1 MLQSDS
7 KGVSVGVDRH
17 RFLRLLLET
26 SYLLRLI
33 VSMTTFVCACV
44 LVVYWGTV
52 AVKARRLARKIGKDP
67 NVIPRE
73 TVGRWMRLIWAPT
86 VAAWCVQPWLAVFGV
101 GWRTVW
107 LGRLL
112 KPVQP
117 VAVLAAI
124 MGSLLA
130 VVALI
135 LTMLCWRRMGLSWR
149 IGIDP
154 GERTELVVQGPYRLV
169 RHPIYA
175 LSILLMLGVVLTIPT
190 ALMLVTAG
198 IHIIML
204 QIEARR
210 EETYLLKIH
219 GPQYGRYKE
228 AVGRFIPRFRV
239 Q

>member
-1 MLQSDS
+1 M
-7 KGVSVGVDRH
+7 
-17 RFLRLLLET
+17 RLLVET
-26 SYLLRLI
+26 RYLLPLI
-33 VSMTTFVCACV
+33 VSMTALVCACV
-44 LVVYWGTV
+44 LAVYWGTV

-86 VAAWCVQPWLAVFGV
+86 VAAWCVQPWLAAFDV
-101 GWRTVW
+101 GRGTFW

-112 KPVQP
+112 KPVQ
-117 VAVLAAI
+117 LASVVGAI
-124 MGSLLA
+124 IGSLLA

-135 LTMLCWRRMGLSWR
+135 LTIICWRRMGLSWR

-175 LSILLMLGVVLTIPT
+175 LSILLMLGVVLAIPT
-190 ALMLVTAG
+190 PLMLVTAG

-219 GPQYGRYKE
+219 GSQYGRYRE
-228 AVGRFIPRFRV
+228 TVGRFIPRFRV